1 MMVIR
6 SNQTAAAL
14 GLTLLLAL
22 LLGAPPNRRASA
34 APEDVQRD
42 LVDVAGA
49 DEPHTPPALNRA
61 IAFRYHAPQAERPSA
76 ALLLVP
82 GLNSGPN
89 SLDLIS
95 RALVATYGPS
105 LEVWAMAMRFFMPP
119 SHLPRP

>member
-1 MMVIR
+1 MMGIR

-14 GLTLLLAL
+14 VGTLLLAL
-22 LLGAPPNRRASA
+22 ILAAPPGRPASA

-61 IAFRYHAPQAERPSA
+61 IAFRYHAPQAVRPSA

-82 GLNSGPN
+82 GLNSRPKR
-89 SLDLIS
+89 LDHIS
-95 RALVATYGPS
+95 RALVATHGPEPQV
-105 LEVWAMAMRFFMPP
+105 L
-119 SHLPRP
+119 